1 MDTKSWIVASGSW
14 VSNETLQGHIK
25 SLNHIF
31 NQFKGMSSLK
41 TIAFQELE
49 EQLIELTEYANKYY
63 DVTKFNPT
71 EFWPLLRQSIKYDH
85 VKNIFLLAEL
95 SFCASYSNATIEKC
109 FNYMKIV
116 KLTRLNE
123 KNMEAL
129 LQIKAEGP
137 VLQEFIKKL
146 HKKAGDSWWEVK
158 QQRVQH
164 NKQKAYAEK
173 NKAKKTTGLSFPMN
187 FLTIFENN

>member
-1 MDTKSWIVASGSW
+1 MNTKSWIVASGSW

-49 EQLIELTEYANKYY
+49 EQLIELIEYANKYY

-85 VKNIFLLAEL
+85 VKNIFLLAEP
-95 SFCASYSNATIEKC
+95 SFCASYSNATIEKY

-137 VLQEFIKKL
+137 ILQEFIKKL
-146 HKKAGDSWWEVK
+146 RKKAGDSWWEVK

-164 NKQKAYAEK
+164 NKQKAYAEREHSK
-173 NKAKKTTGLSFPMN
+173 
-187 FLTIFENN
+187 ENNRPKFSNEFFDNF

>member
-1 MDTKSWIVASGSW
+1 MNTKSWIVASGSW

-49 EQLIELTEYANKYY
+49 EQLIELIEYANKYY

-71 EFWPLLRQSIKYDH
+71 EFWPLLRQSIKYNH
-85 VKNIFLLAEL
+85 VKNIFLLAEP
-95 SFCASYSNATIEKC
+95 SFCASYSNATIEKY

-137 VLQEFIKKL
+137 SLQEFIKKL
-146 HKKAGDSWWEVK
+146 RKKAGDSWWEVK

-164 NKQKAYAEK
+164 NKQKAYAEREQSK
-173 NKAKKTTGLSFPMN
+173 
-187 FLTIFENN
+187 ENNRPKFSNEFFDNF

>member
-1 MDTKSWIVASGSW
+1 MNTKSWIVASGSW

-49 EQLIELTEYANKYY
+49 EQLIELIEYANKYY
-63 DVTKFNPT
+63 DVTKSNPT

-85 VKNIFLLAEL
+85 VKNIFMLAEP
-95 SFCASYSNATIEKC
+95 SFCASYSNATIEKY

-129 LQIKAEGP
+129 LEIKAEGP
-137 VLQEFIKKL
+137 ILQEFIKKL
-146 HKKAGDSWWEVK
+146 RKKAGDSWWEVK

-164 NKQKAYAEK
+164 NKQKAYAEREQSK
-173 NKAKKTTGLSFPMN
+173 
-187 FLTIFENN
+187 ENNRPKFSNEFFDNF

>member
-1 MDTKSWIVASGSW
+1 MNTKSWIVASSSW

-49 EQLIELTEYANKYY
+49 EQLIELIEYANKYY

-85 VKNIFLLAEL
+85 VKNIFLLAEP
-95 SFCASYSNATIEKC
+95 SFCASYSNATIEKY

-137 VLQEFIKKL
+137 ILQEFIKKL
-146 HKKAGDSWWEVK
+146 RKKAGDSWWEVK

-164 NKQKAYAEK
+164 NKQKAYAEREQSK
-173 NKAKKTTGLSFPMN
+173 
-187 FLTIFENN
+187 ENNRPKFSNEFFDNF

>member
-85 VKNIFLLAEL
+85 VKNIFMLAEP
-95 SFCASYSNATIEKC
+95 SFCASYSNATIEKY

-129 LQIKAEGP
+129 LEIKAEGP
-137 VLQEFIKKL
+137 ILQEFIKKL
-146 HKKAGDSWWEVK
+146 RKKAGDSWWEVK

-164 NKQKAYAEK
+164 NKQKAYAEREQSK
-173 NKAKKTTGLSFPMN
+173 
-187 FLTIFENN
+187 ENNQPKFSNEFFDNF

>member
-1 MDTKSWIVASGSW
+1 MNTKSWIVASGSW

-49 EQLIELTEYANKYY
+49 EQLIELIEYANKYY

-71 EFWPLLRQSIKYDH
+71 EFWPLLRQSIKYNH
-85 VKNIFLLAEL
+85 VKNIFLLAEP
-95 SFCASYSNATIEKC
+95 SFCASYSNATIEKY

-137 VLQEFIKKL
+137 ILQEFIKKL
-146 HKKAGDSWWEVK
+146 RKKAGDSWWEVK

-164 NKQKAYAEK
+164 NKQKAYAEREQSK
-173 NKAKKTTGLSFPMN
+173 
-187 FLTIFENN
+187 ENNRPKFSNEFFDNF